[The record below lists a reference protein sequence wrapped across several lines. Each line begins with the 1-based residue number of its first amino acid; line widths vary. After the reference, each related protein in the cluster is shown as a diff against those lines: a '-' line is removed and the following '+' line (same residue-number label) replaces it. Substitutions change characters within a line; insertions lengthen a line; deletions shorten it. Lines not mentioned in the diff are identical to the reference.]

1 MENTIPSTSNNMPEG
16 IVHNPSFFV
25 IKSNF
30 ITAPARRFDMID
42 EQIFNHESI
51 EKLRSPCIH
60 GLREE

>member
-1 MENTIPSTSNNMPEG
+1 MPEG